1 MTPLFLST
9 PLIKLKSFEN
19 SQKSKAA
26 KVVLGCKMHTLTRFQ
41 NIQQVFLKIEY
52 LIEWDIK
59 EILSRIAHFL
69 SLFLWPWR
77 QSPCSYLKSN

>member
-26 KVVLGCKMHTLTRFQ
+26 EVVLGCKMHTLTRFQ
-41 NIQQVFLKIEY
+41 KIQLVFLKIDY
-52 LIEWDIK
+52 LIE
-59 EILSRIAHFL
+59 
-69 SLFLWPWR
+69 
-77 QSPCSYLKSN
+77 

>member
-52 LIEWDIK
+52 LIE
-59 EILSRIAHFL
+59 
-69 SLFLWPWR
+69 
-77 QSPCSYLKSN
+77 